1 MLLQERLTF
10 KDSLRKLFPDRSR
23 ENFFFN
29 RTDMP
34 KTSSDR
40 LDFYLSSLDMSV
52 LKKLVNYNDLLLT
65 TTTYNNYIVNS
76 IQNNQWNFGFFNCQ

>member
-1 MLLQERLTF
+1 
-10 KDSLRKLFPDRSR
+10 
-23 ENFFFN
+23 
-29 RTDMP
+29 MP